1 MAELTE
7 LDFQLFDRKGIAAYE
22 EGMIGHGKF
31 LKICYFHSQP
41 LIE

>member
-7 LDFQLFDRKGIAAYE
+7 LDIQLLARKGVAAYE

-31 LKICYFHSQP
+31 LVISRVYSQTI
-41 LIE
+41 IE